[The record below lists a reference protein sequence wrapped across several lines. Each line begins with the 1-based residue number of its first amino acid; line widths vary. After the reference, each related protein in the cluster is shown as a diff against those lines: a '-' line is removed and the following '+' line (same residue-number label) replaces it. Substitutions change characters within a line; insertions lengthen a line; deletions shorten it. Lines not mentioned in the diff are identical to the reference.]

1 MKKNIYNKDD
11 GVLKNALKFFK
22 VNFIYNLGILI
33 SCIIIGSINNNIIKA
48 IYTGGVLYFWA
59 YFIHIIAHNIFP
71 MTFFHG
77 FHHNPKIN
85 TTWYAELI
93 ETFVNIFGSG
103 GLSLAIVNML
113 IEIIF
118 KVKILDNDVLLFTT
132 FLYTSFHMIN
142 YHILKVPTHVK
153 HHEDVNSNFGP
164 DIMDILF
171 KTKQNGDNIEDMN
184 HGVIN
189 VVIILSFIL
198 ITKNTKYDIIDNI
211 FSNLKTIIPE
221 KNL

>member
-1 MKKNIYNKDD
+1 
-11 GVLKNALKFFK
+11 
-22 VNFIYNLGILI
+22 
-33 SCIIIGSINNNIIKA
+33 
-48 IYTGGVLYFWA
+48 
-59 YFIHIIAHNIFP
+59 
-71 MTFFHG
+71 
-77 FHHNPKIN
+77 
-85 TTWYAELI
+85 
-93 ETFVNIFGSG
+93 
-103 GLSLAIVNML
+103 
-113 IEIIF
+113 
-118 KVKILDNDVLLFTT
+118 
-132 FLYTSFHMIN
+132 MIN